1 MTITLELSQ
10 RFPDLLK
17 SLEAMNRAAE
27 QARRLAEQ
35 TGTRLIVETRP
46 KCQLDAVCFDA
57 GLAEWASQ
65 ADEEAY
71 RDL

>member
-17 SLEAMNRAAE
+17 SQEAMKRAAE

-35 TGTRLIVETRP
+35 TGTRLIVADKTPTTTRP
-46 KCQLDAVCFDA
+46 NPVDQQVA
-57 GLAEWASQ
+57 G
-65 ADEEAY
+65 
-71 RDL
+71 